1 MRQVSRNEEEHQ
13 MAKAE
18 MTNRKFAETN
28 KHFKECCLKAEVEAT
43 MRQASKFRRGIGA
56 AYAAKGGK

>member
-1 MRQVSRNEEEHQ
+1 

-28 KHFKECCLKAEVEAT
+28 RHFQECCAKAEVEAT
-43 MRQASKFRRGIGA
+43 MRQASKFRRGKGA